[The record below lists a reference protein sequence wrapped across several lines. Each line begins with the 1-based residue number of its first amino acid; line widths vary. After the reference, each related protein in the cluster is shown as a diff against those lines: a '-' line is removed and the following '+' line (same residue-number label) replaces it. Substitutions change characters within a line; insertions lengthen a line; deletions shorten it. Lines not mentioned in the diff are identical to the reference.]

1 MTSADRPV
9 SAVLNDI
16 VVNVQDI
23 VRSEVRLAKTELTEE
38 MRKARSAGIMVGVGA
53 LLLTFGALFA
63 LLALVYA
70 LSLVVAAWAAALI
83 VAAGVGVIAALCL
96 GAGIK
101 RFKVTPVV
109 PKTAASLKEN
119 AEWARQLTKS

>member
-1 MTSADRPV
+1 MTSAERPV

-38 MRKARSAGIMVGVGA
+38 LGKARSAGIMLGLGA
-53 LLLTFGALFA
+53 LLLAFSALFI
-63 LLALVYA
+63 LLAIVYA
-70 LSLVVAAWAAALI
+70 LSLIVPAWAAALI
-83 VAAGVGVIAALCL
+83 VAVGVGVIAALCVS
-96 GAGIK
+96 AGVK
-101 RFKVTPVV
+101 RFKVMRGV